1 MDALS
6 RTSTADLQERRDE
19 LLGQTEFRL
28 KCPFAHCCWEFASTL
43 GVNDRLFNHV
53 YDRCYCEECQAREG
67 DAGAAEP
74 EPEPEGAD
82 GGAGLSP
89 EQRAEQLKGCVYFG
103 LKLDDARVAAR
114 GAWDWDTA
122 FHGTRA
128 DSFEKIVNTG
138 YLLIPGDVTP
148 EGARLG
154 VRDGH
159 IKGGHL
165 REGRVDD
172 RLEAVG
178 GGAGLQVSLETF
190 EPEKMAFVSPSLPYA
205 AHPCYAQPTEYSG
218 CEARAVLKFKVS
230 AESHPTPPVD
240 GDGGTGRTT
249 LRQTPE
255 DPFVGED
262 EMEWC
267 K

>member
-1 MDALS
+1 MDDALS
-6 RTSTADLQERRDE
+6 RISTADLQERRDE

-28 KCPFAHCCWEFASTL
+28 KCPYAHCCWEFASTL
-43 GVNDRLFNHV
+43 GVDDRLFNHV
-53 YDRCYCEECQAREG
+53 HDRCYCEECQREG
-67 DAGAAEP
+67 DPGAAEP

-82 GGAGLSP
+82 AGGLSP
-89 EQRAEQLKGCVYFG
+89 EQRAEQLKGWVYLG

-178 GGAGLQVSLETF
+178 GGAGLQVALETF
-190 EPEKMAFVSPSLPYA
+190 EPEKMAFVSPSLAYA
-205 AHPCYAQPTEYSG
+205 AHPCYAASTEYGG

-249 LRQTPE
+249 LRRTPE

-267 K
+267 E